1 MKKVKNSLR
10 RTTLIQKNYFCRM
23 KFIFFFLI
31 SFCIFYNI
39 QAQHHFFIDFTQV
52 HNDQLT
58 VKCEIKKSYKD
69 SIDFHFPMTIP
80 GTYDILNYGKYIE
93 GFTAL
98 NHEIQNL
105 KVKKININTYRIYQP
120 ENLKEIV
127 YKVNDTYDT
136 LVKENKIFEPAGTN
150 ILEGKNFLIN
160 GGGFLG
166 FFDKEENQNFTF
178 TMNLPDSLDAFSA
191 YPFQKLNSK
200 KDKMYLFEYKNYHEF
215 IDHPILIAAPDTAEF
230 YVNNTKVVIACYHE
244 KGFKVAKNTKNQL
257 EKSLKAIGSFLPQ
270 LPVNQYVFL
279 IYLRDFENEMTLLR
293 SKGKFFKKL
302 SIFFKLQGL
311 GFGALEHGTSSVY
324 YLFDGGNQEFIQ
336 ELQGVAIHEFLHILT
351 PLSLHTEPI
360 GNFNYIQPK
369 FSKHLW
375 LFEGSTEYHSG
386 IVQIQNNL
394 ITFEDYF
401 DEYVQSKLLNA
412 KKFPIKK
419 MSFAEMSEN
428 VMLPKYQKQ
437 YTQVYELGAML
448 CMALDIEIIYLTKG
462 QKTLKTVILELLNKY
477 GKNQN
482 ASEEGLI
489 KEFVDLVHPDLQKF
503 FDKHILGKE
512 YPDFENYLKKV
523 GIIYDKV
530 KYPKIP
536 IVIQNGEILKVES
549 KEYEMFQ
556 EGDQVSRQSINEACY
571 DKNGNLLPD
580 GSSTFV
586 KVIRKG
592 KEEKVEFKV
601 KTAQGNFGFQ
611 KNPKATEEEIH
622 YRKIWIGQ

>member
-1 MKKVKNSLR
+1 MR
-10 RTTLIQKNYFCRM
+10 IAFILIITFYTF
-23 KFIFFFLI
+23 
-31 SFCIFYNI
+31 SCIH
-39 QAQHHFFIDFTQV
+39 AQNHFFIDFTQV
-52 HNDQLT
+52 YNDQVT

-105 KVKKININTYRIYQP
+105 KVKKISINSYRIYQP

-127 YKVNDTYDT
+127 YKVNDTFDT

-150 ILEGKNFLIN
+150 IVAGTNFLIN

-166 FFDKEENQNFTF
+166 FFDNEENQNFTF
-178 TMNLPDSLDAFSA
+178 TINIPDSLDAFSA
-191 YPFQKLNSK
+191 YPSQKLEAK
-200 KDKMYLFEYKNYHEF
+200 KDKMYRYEYSNYHEF
-215 IDHPILIAAPDTAEF
+215 IDHPILIALPDTAEF
-230 YVNNTKVVIACYHE
+230 LVNNTKVVIACYHE
-244 KGFKVAKNTKNQL
+244 KGFKVAQNTKTQL
-257 EKSLKAIGSFLPQ
+257 EKSLKAIGNFLPQ

-279 IYLRDFENEMTLLR
+279 IYLSDFENEMTLLR

-302 SIFFKLQGL
+302 SLALKLQGL

-324 YLFDGGNQEFIQ
+324 YLFDGGNQEFIR
-336 ELQGVAIHEFLHILT
+336 ELQGVAIHEFLHIVT

-360 GNFNYIQPK
+360 GNFNYIQPQ

-386 IVQIQNNL
+386 IVQIQNDL
-394 ITFEDYF
+394 LSFEAFF
-401 DEYVQSKLLNA
+401 DDYVQSKLLNA

-419 MSFAEMSEN
+419 MSFTEMSKN

-448 CMALDIEIIYLTKG
+448 CMALDIEIINLTKG

-482 ASEEGLI
+482 APEERLI
-489 KEFVDLVHPDLQKF
+489 KDFVDLVHPDLQKF

-512 YPDFENYLKKV
+512 YPNFEFFLKKV

-530 KYPKIP
+530 NYPKIP
-536 IVIQNGEILKVES
+536 IVIQNGEIVKVEN
-549 KEYEMFQ
+549 KEYAMFQ
-556 EGDQVSRQSINEACY
+556 EGDQVTRKSINEACY

-580 GSSTFV
+580 GSLTFV
-586 KVIRKG
+586 NVIRKD
-592 KEEKVEFKV
+592 KAEKIEFKV
-601 KTAQGNFGFQ
+601 KTAQGNYGFQ
-611 KNPKATEEEIH
+611 KNPKATEEEIR